1 VVPPQPQARRYRQ
14 ISRVLA
20 RHGLGFFISVLGLER
35 FVPIHR
41 IFNRRYDQPLTRPE
55 HIRGALEELGATFIK
70 LGQILSTRADLLPPA
85 YQVELARLQDAAPP
99 LRADVVRGIIVAELG
114 RPLETIFATFDEVP
128 LAAASIGQ
136 VHGATLHDGTPV
148 VVKVQ
153 RPGVA
158 EQIQQDLQIL
168 ETLATNVRRRW
179 ALVDQYDVVG
189 IVHEFGQTLRGETD
203 YIREGRNAD
212 RFRANFLGDEGVHIP
227 FVFWD
232 MTTAK
237 VLALER
243 ISGIKIDDLAGLDRA
258 GIDRQAVALRG
269 AQTVLKMVFKDGF
282 YHADPHPGNFFIEAD
297 GRIGVVDFGMV
308 GTVGHRTQEQLVWAL
323 MAYTSE
329 EPERQ
334 VDALFEL
341 GVAGRRVNRA
351 VLKRDVEHLRARY
364 YGRPVGEIAIRPVV
378 NDVLGVVRRHRLQLP
393 PGYALLLKT
402 VVMHESLVTRLDP
415 TFDFTSVLVP
425 YARAM
430 MMRQFSPAMWARS
443 VAQAGIDVAR
453 LGVEAPQ
460 QARRLLNAL
469 HRGDLE
475 IAVRPSGFEPLVRRL
490 ERIANR
496 VVLGII
502 AAAFVIALAV
512 LISAFHLRSDPAA
525 GIVLIVGFLAASA
538 LGGYVALSILRSG
551 RP

>member
-1 VVPPQPQARRYRQ
+1 
-14 ISRVLA
+14 
-20 RHGLGFFISVLGLER
+20 
-35 FVPIHR
+35 
-41 IFNRRYDQPLTRPE
+41 
-55 HIRGALEELGATFIK
+55 
-70 LGQILSTRADLLPPA
+70 
-85 YQVELARLQDAAPP
+85 
-99 LRADVVRGIIVAELG
+99 
-114 RPLETIFATFDEVP
+114 
-128 LAAASIGQ
+128 
-136 VHGATLHDGTPV
+136 
-148 VVKVQ
+148 
-153 RPGVA
+153 
-158 EQIQQDLQIL
+158 
-168 ETLATNVRRRW
+168 
-179 ALVDQYDVVG
+179 
-189 IVHEFGQTLRGETD
+189 
-203 YIREGRNAD
+203 
-212 RFRANFLGDEGVHIP
+212 
-227 FVFWD
+227 
-232 MTTAK
+232 
-237 VLALER
+237 
-243 ISGIKIDDLAGLDRA
+243 
-258 GIDRQAVALRG
+258 
-269 AQTVLKMVFKDGF
+269 MVFKDGF